1 MKTQATV
8 LESKSLNDEKLIE
21 EFILD
26 CRLRKFSEESIR
38 SYKSILKI
46 TSNFLRR
53 NQSSLLSLD
62 RYVLKKLLKYL
73 TNDRGYSVK
82 TLENYFSV
90 ISTFCDYLAYE
101 ELIDKNPILPFR
113 KRYIRQYKADRH
125 NTDPSRKLI
134 SVEQM
139 RMLINSILDPR
150 NKAIVTLLAKTAF
163 SFLINE
169 KFKGYKIADIGL
181 VSSFEATFASDPSK
195 IHEIQKTIMDAAE
208 EYDVYTLDEKLKLTE
223 PLKEQWI
230 PMSTIYPIGYIASLL
245 LDTGLLIHM
254 NSASTVIAP
263 VKKHVYVSINT
274 HKYTSG
280 EAAWVGALLTPL
292 SRIIGQGLIFG
303 HYCDL
308 SPYGAHTGDIIN
320 ILFPDKF
327 KRVLKELNAAVDLSY
342 AYSADRFLQLLG
354 QHRNYDGTYNL
365 ENQVNLF
372 ALLSYHEVLSKIR
385 KMIFRI
391 LSFMDFHLS
400 ETKFV
405 VSGIG
410 KDLFLKEALN
420 FTRNVEDIS
429 KYLNPEVYITLES
442 FGVAA
447 AIAQKKFN
455 VDVIKVMRDEK
466 N

>member
-1 MKTQATV
+1 
-8 LESKSLNDEKLIE
+8 
-21 EFILD
+21 
-26 CRLRKFSEESIR
+26 
-38 SYKSILKI
+38 
-46 TSNFLRR
+46 
-53 NQSSLLSLD
+53 
-62 RYVLKKLLKYL
+62 
-73 TNDRGYSVK
+73 
-82 TLENYFSV
+82 
-90 ISTFCDYLAYE
+90 
-101 ELIDKNPILPFR
+101 
-113 KRYIRQYKADRH
+113 
-125 NTDPSRKLI
+125 
-134 SVEQM
+134 
-139 RMLINSILDPR
+139 
-150 NKAIVTLLAKTAF
+150 
-163 SFLINE
+163 
-169 KFKGYKIADIGL
+169 
-181 VSSFEATFASDPSK
+181 
-195 IHEIQKTIMDAAE
+195 
-208 EYDVYTLDEKLKLTE
+208 
-223 PLKEQWI
+223 
-230 PMSTIYPIGYIASLL
+230 
-245 LDTGLLIHM
+245 M

-391 LSFMDFHLS
+391 LSFVDFHLS

-447 AIAQKKFN
+447 AVAQKKSN
-455 VDVIKVMRDEK
+455 VNVIKVMRDEK